1 VIRGNMLYNKIN
13 VRCMNPV
20 FEQSRKTKDVT
31 SILRLA
37 FFLVVALMTVSNS
50 LLAQKPVPELWGL
63 QVHDIAEPK
72 VLSQQTS
79 DMLETRLRAYKDSTS
94 NEIAILII
102 SSLDG
107 ESIEEYSLRVAEE
120 WKLGDKEKDNG
131 VLLMISVNDRKARIE
146 VGYGLEGVLTDAL
159 CNRIIRNEI
168 APNFRKDDYDG
179 GVTAA
184 IDAIVK
190 GIGGEYT
197 TEDKEEDALA
207 ELSWKEKLLIG
218 AFVFGI
224 LGVFTFIGLIAPGCG
239 GWFLYAFLIP
249 FYATFPTILLG
260 VKGGLTLLGIYAIA
274 FPILKLMIRK
284 TSWGER
290 MSKKMGT
297 GRGGGGKWS
306 SGSGWSGGWSSGGGS
321 GGGGFSGGG
330 GSFGGGGSSG
340 SW

>member
-1 VIRGNMLYNKIN
+1 M
-13 VRCMNPV
+13 
-20 FEQSRKTKDVT
+20 KDVM
-31 SILRLA
+31 SILRL
-37 FFLVVALMTVSNS
+37 VVGWVTLMTVSNC
-50 LLAQKPVPELWGL
+50 LFAQKPVPELWGL
-63 QVHDIAEPK
+63 HVHDVAEPK
-72 VLSQQTS
+72 VLSQQAS

-107 ESIEEYSLRVAEE
+107 EPIEEYSLRVVEK
-120 WKLGDKEKDNG
+120 WQLGDKEKDNG

-197 TEDKEEDALA
+197 AEDKEEDTLA
-207 ELSWKEKLLIG
+207 ALSWKEKLLIG
-218 AFVFGI
+218 AFIFGI
-224 LGVFTFIGLIAPGCG
+224 LGIFTFIGLIAPGCG

-260 VKGGLTLLGIYAIA
+260 LKGGLTLLGIYAVA
-274 FPILKLMIRK
+274 FPIVKLMIRK
-284 TSWGER
+284 TAWGEK

-297 GRGGGGKWS
+297 GRGGAGRWS
-306 SGSGWSGGWSSGGGS
+306 TGSGWSGGWSSGGGG

>member
-1 VIRGNMLYNKIN
+1 VEVHGEILAEVVVSEVEDQVVRGNRMVNKRIN
-13 VRCMNPV
+13 VFALCCC
-20 FEQSRKTKDVT
+20 
-31 SILRLA
+31 LA
-37 FFLVVALMTVSNS
+37 IFTTVSNIM
-50 LLAQKPVPELWGL
+50 LAQKAVPELWGHHI
-63 QVHDIAEPK
+63 HDEAK
-72 VLSQQTS
+72 VLSQQTT
-79 DMLETRLRAYKDSTS
+79 DLLESRLVAFKDSTS
-94 NEIAILII
+94 NEIAILVI

-107 ESIEEYSLRVAEE
+107 EPIEEYSLRVAEK
-120 WKLGDKEKDNG
+120 WQLGNKEKDNG

-197 TEDKEEDALA
+197 AEADDADALA

-218 AFVFGI
+218 AFIFGI
-224 LGVFTFIGLIAPGCG
+224 LGLFTFIGLIAPGCG

-260 VKGGLTLLGIYAIA
+260 VKGGLTLLGIYAVA
-274 FPILKLMIRK
+274 FPILKLMIGK
-284 TSWGER
+284 TSWGEK

-297 GRGGGGKWS
+297 GRGGGGRWS
-306 SGSGWSGGWSSGGGS
+306 SGSGWSGGWSSGGG